1 MSLKEKNPRVVG
13 MIRSLE
19 GRIAR
24 STGRRFDIDW
34 SKFDERE
41 LLEVMRLIDCVA
53 AEGSRQGERNARRMF
68 GF

>member
-34 SKFDERE
+34 SKLDERE
-41 LLEVMRLIDCVA
+41 LLEVMRLIDHVD
-53 AEGSRQGERNARRMF
+53 AEGSRRGERNSRRIF